1 MICDSKTKHNINRC
15 LARYSPRATTTNQQG
30 IKSAKNADYRPILII
45 LGGSKNSGT
54 HTLENHLHTL
64 YALFFGRAQHQMDQK
79 RQ

>member
-1 MICDSKTKHNINRC
+1 MICESKTKHNINRC
-15 LARYSPRATTTNQQG
+15 LVKYSPRATTTNQQG

-64 YALFFGRAQHQMDQK
+64 YALFFGRAQHKMDQK